1 MTRITVRGT
10 DGTERTYTLH
20 GGNLAIGRDP
30 DSGICLPDAQ
40 VSWQHAVLSNDGG
53 ACVVEDLGSSNGT
66 FVGAERIK
74 RQVLN
79 AGEIVR
85 IGPFELALHL
95 QAAPSATS
103 ASEHT
108 MFDMAAFR
116 AAAPA
121 TRRQDNEPTATQK
134 IRNSAGLLSGWLR
147 FTPLAETYRTASLR
161 QEIIAGLTVAALVV
175 PQGMAYALLAGLP
188 PVMGLYA
195 SILPMIVYALAG
207 SGRQTSVGPVT
218 VDSLMLVLGLSTLA
232 TAGTGS
238 FIALAVLL
246 TALIGAI
253 QLAMGALRLGFLVN
267 FLSYPVLAGFT
278 SAAAV
283 ITVIGQL
290 KHVLGVN
297 QPQQAELYRTVT
309 DVITHV
315 GQANPIT
322 MIIAVGCVVV
332 LWAVRRWAPTAPGA
346 LGLVILCTALAY
358 AFGLDARGVSVL
370 GPVAGGWPHLTVPAM
385 HWAQIQ
391 QLMPLA
397 LTMALVGFAQT
408 ISVGKSLGN
417 KFGYDIDANREL
429 TALGLSNL
437 TSSVSQGYAV
447 SGSLARSALNAA
459 AGARTQL
466 AAIVS
471 AVCVGVTTLFFTP
484 LFHYL
489 PNAALAAILIV
500 SSLRLI
506 DTREIRYLFKV
517 KITEG
522 VLLVFTFVA
531 TLALGIMPGLVF
543 GIVTSILLF
552 ITLNTRPNTAIL
564 GRLPNTNIFRNV
576 QHFPEAQTFPGLVIL
591 RIDAS
596 LYFAN
601 AVFLKEKV
609 HEICREHAADL
620 KALILD
626 ASAVNDLDSS
636 ADTAL
641 HQLSAEFKKN
651 GIEFYIAGVK
661 APVRDVMKR
670 SGLYAVLE
678 SDHFF
683 FTIDAAVKRFQD
695 KTRQRQ

>member
-1 MTRITVRGT
+1 VNRITVRGT
-10 DGTERTYTLH
+10 DGVERTYSLHEGTLV
-20 GGNLAIGRDP
+20 IGRDP
-30 DSGICLPDAQ
+30 DSGICLLDAQ
-40 VSWQHAVLSNDGG
+40 VSWQHAVLRDENG
-53 ACVVEDLGSSNGT
+53 ACFIEDLGSSNGT
-66 FVGAERIK
+66 FVGAERVSK
-74 RQVLN
+74 QVLN

-85 IGPFELALHL
+85 IGPYEIALQR
-95 QAAPSATS
+95 QAAPSPTS

-116 AAAPA
+116 AAPPLV
-121 TRRQDNEPTATQK
+121 RRHGGEPTATQ
-134 IRNSAGLLSGWLR
+134 RQLR
-147 FTPLAETYRTASLR
+147 FGHLSESYRTANLR
-161 QEIIAGLTVAALVV
+161 QELIAGLTVAALLV

-218 VDSLMLVLGLSTLA
+218 VDSLMLLLGLSALA

-246 TALIGAI
+246 TAMIGAI

-278 SAAAV
+278 SAVAV

-290 KHVLGVN
+290 SHVFGISFKQ
-297 QPQQAELYRTVT
+297 QPQLYRTVA
-309 DVITHV
+309 DVATHA

-322 MIIAVGCVVV
+322 VAIAVGCMAA

-346 LGLVILCTALAY
+346 LALVIVSTVLAF
-358 AFGLDARGVSVL
+358 AFGLDGRGVSVL
-370 GPVAGGWPHLTVPAM
+370 GPVPGGLPHLSVPAM
-385 HWAQIQ
+385 HWTDIR
-391 QLMPLA
+391 QLLPLA

-408 ISVGKSLGN
+408 ISVGKTLGN

-437 TSSVSQGYAV
+437 SSSVSQGYAV

-471 AVCVGVTTLFFTP
+471 AVCVGITTLFFTP

-489 PNAALAAILIV
+489 PAATLAAILIV

-522 VLLVFTFVA
+522 ILLVFTFVA
-531 TLALGIMPGLVF
+531 TLALGIMPGLLL
-543 GIVTSILLF
+543 GIVASILLF

-576 QHFPEAQTFPGLVIL
+576 EHFPEAETIPGLVIL

-609 HEICREHAADL
+609 HEILREHGANL

-626 ASAVNDLDSS
+626 GSAVNDLDSS

-670 SGLYAVLE
+670 SGLYAVLG

>member
-1 MTRITVRGT
+1 VNRITVRAT
-10 DGTERTYTLH
+10 DGATQRTYTLH
-20 GGNLAIGRDP
+20 GGNLVIGRDP
-30 DSGICLPDAQ
+30 GSAICLQDTQ
-40 VSWQHAVLSNDGG
+40 VSWQHAVLSEAGDT
-53 ACVVEDLGSSNGT
+53 CVIEDLGSSNGT
-66 FVGAERIK
+66 FVGAQRVRK
-74 RQVLN
+74 QVLN
-79 AGEIVR
+79 PGEVVR
-85 IGPFELALHL
+85 IGPYELVL
-95 QAAPSATS
+95 QMRAMPSPTS

-108 MFDMAAFR
+108 MFDMPAFR
-116 AAAPA
+116 KASAPVVHRA
-121 TRRQDNEPTATQK
+121 DNQRTQTQRK
-134 IRNSAGLLSGWLR
+134 LR
-147 FTPLAETYRTASLR
+147 LIELADSYRTANLR
-161 QEIIAGLTVAALVV
+161 QEAIAGLTVAALLV

-188 PVMGLYA
+188 PMMGLYA

-238 FIALAVLL
+238 FIALAVLV
-246 TALIGAI
+246 TAMIGAI

-283 ITVIGQL
+283 ITVLGQL
-290 KHVLGVN
+290 QHVLGVS
-297 QPQQAELYRTVT
+297 QAQHPQLYQTMT
-309 DVITHV
+309 DVVAHA
-315 GQANPIT
+315 GQANAIT
-322 MIIAVGCVVV
+322 VVIAVVCMVA

-346 LGLVILCTALAY
+346 LALVIVCTALAH
-358 AFGLDARGVSVL
+358 ALGLDDRGVSVL
-370 GPVAGGWPHLTVPAM
+370 GPVPGGWPNLTVPAI
-385 HWAQIQ
+385 HWADIRQV
-391 QLMPLA
+391 LPLA

-408 ISVGKSLGN
+408 ISVGKMLGN
-417 KFGYDIDANREL
+417 KFGYDINANREL

-437 TSSVSQGYAV
+437 TSSLSQGYAV

-466 AAIVS
+466 AAIVC
-471 AVCVGVTTLFFTP
+471 AVCVAVTTLFFTP

-489 PNAALAAILIV
+489 PHATLAAILIV

-531 TLALGIMPGLVF
+531 TLALGIMPGLLL
-543 GIVTSILLF
+543 GIVASILLF

-564 GRLPNTNIFRNV
+564 GRLPHTNIFRNV
-576 QHFPEAQTFPGLVIL
+576 QHFPEAQTIPGLVIL

-609 HEICREHAADL
+609 HEICREHGASL

-641 HQLSAEFKKN
+641 HQLSAEFKTN

-670 SGLYAVLE
+670 SGLYAVLGSE
-678 SDHFF
+678 HFF